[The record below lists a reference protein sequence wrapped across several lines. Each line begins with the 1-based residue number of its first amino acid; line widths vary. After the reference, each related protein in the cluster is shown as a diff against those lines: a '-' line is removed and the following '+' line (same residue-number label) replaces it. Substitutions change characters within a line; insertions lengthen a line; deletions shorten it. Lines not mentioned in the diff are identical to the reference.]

1 MTIDTV
7 RGHRRTLRW
16 PFASG
21 SFDMTR
27 PLTLALGASLLGA
40 TLLAGCATTAQTGGA
55 QAGSAGDP
63 YPSTYAPIPSPP
75 VLISRATVLPG
86 TGPPL
91 DGPAA
96 LPKAGQVA
104 PTAPQ

>member
-55 QAGSAGDP
+55 QAGRAGDP
-63 YPSTYAPIPSPP
+63 YPSPYAPIASPQDRK
-75 VLISRATVLPG
+75 STVELQSLMR
-86 TGPPL
+86 TSYAVFCL
-91 DGPAA
+91 KTKH
-96 LPKAGQVA
+96 KAH
-104 PTAPQ
+104 